1 MCGGWDS
8 AVLSTT
14 KGCSVRATQGWISR
28 SLEVVHLSFSQ
39 LTEFTILD
47 VIKLENLLIQQ
58 NPLVNFCT
66 ALYIHGAP
74 LYCDLNFASI

>member
-1 MCGGWDS
+1 M
-8 AVLSTT
+8 AVHSTT

-28 SLEVVHLSFSQ
+28 SLEVVHLSLSQ

-66 ALYIHGAP
+66 ALRIHGAP
-74 LYCDLNFASI
+74 LYCDLNFALV